1 MMGAISFA
9 LYVGEPQVAVWGQWS
24 KFTSKWRIQ
33 SLFQYFF
40 LHFGDNHQSIQY
52 VLSLINPLA
61 CMRQKNQTKIPI
73 QLDFIDC
80 QSMAEFGLL
89 LILSTIECTLIR
101 KLQSIRIPKNE
112 LLLDFLVQKC
122 RITIFEMI
130 LGNFET
136 FLVSSLALN
145 SFQRGR
151 DFLDFGGFLSP
162 NRG

>member
-1 MMGAISFA
+1 MGAVVQIYIKIGYIVSFS
-9 LYVGEPQVAVWGQWS
+9 V
-24 KFTSKWRIQ
+24 I
-33 SLFQYFF
+33 F

-52 VLSLINPLA
+52 VLSLINLLA
-61 CMRQKNQTKIPI
+61 CMRQKNQAKIPI

-122 RITIFEMI
+122 RVSIF
-130 LGNFET
+130 
-136 FLVSSLALN
+136 
-145 SFQRGR
+145 
-151 DFLDFGGFLSP
+151 
-162 NRG
+162 